1 MMTEKSTGEQTATR
15 AELSYVS
22 DAEPGWRRRRAGR
35 GFVYLGAD
43 GGRLVRPGDIARIR
57 ALAIPPA
64 WTDVWICP
72 DPAGH
77 IQATGRDARGR
88 KQYRYHPAWTS
99 CRDEAKFSSLVAF
112 GRALPRLR
120 ARIDADLRRRGLS
133 RERVVASVVRLLDNT
148 LIRVGNDAY
157 ARDNS
162 SFGLTTLRT
171 RHLAI
176 EGSSLR
182 FSFVGKSGRTWRL
195 KLTDRRVANVV
206 RAIQELP
213 GQRLIQYV
221 GEDGERHVIRSQDVN
236 SYLRE
241 AVGADFTSKH
251 FRTWGATVAAALALA
266 KEERPSSRREQTAVL
281 NRIIDAVAA
290 RLRNTRAVCRRCYVH
305 PAVIEAWRD
314 GRLAAEIAAT
324 RKRAHRPLKGHDEDE
339 SAVLRWL
346 SPRRRTKPEP
356 GHGTNAAAAG
366 SGPATTTPS

>member
-1 MMTEKSTGEQTATR
+1 MAEKPTGEQTATR
-15 AELSYVS
+15 ADLSYVS

-43 GGRLVRPGDIARIR
+43 GGRLGLPGDIARIR

-112 GRALPRLR
+112 GHALPRLR
-120 ARIDADLRRRGLS
+120 ARIDADLRRRGLP

-182 FSFVGKSGRTWRL
+182 FSFVGKSGQSWRL

-213 GQRLIQYV
+213 GQRLFQYV

-241 AVGADFTSKH
+241 AAGADFTSKH
-251 FRTWGATVAAALALA
+251 FRTWGATVA
-266 KEERPSSRREQTAVL
+266 ERPSSRREETAVL

-305 PAVIEAWRD
+305 PAVIEAWQD

-324 RKRAHRPLKGHDEDE
+324 RKRAPRPLKGLDEDE
-339 SAVLRWL
+339 STVLRWL
-346 SPRRRTKPEP
+346 SPR
-356 GHGTNAAAAG
+356 
-366 SGPATTTPS
+366 